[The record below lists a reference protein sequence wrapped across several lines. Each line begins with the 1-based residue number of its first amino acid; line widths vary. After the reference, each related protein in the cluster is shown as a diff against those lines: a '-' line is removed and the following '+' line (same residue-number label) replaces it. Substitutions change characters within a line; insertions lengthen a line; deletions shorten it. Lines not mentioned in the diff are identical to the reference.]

1 MSTSPRKGEHT
12 KVNIVIIGAGVSG
25 VTVARGILSRAP
37 EVKVR
42 VYTDEAYPYYL
53 RPKLPAFLAGEISQ
67 EELFFRPQG
76 WYEENGISLSLS
88 SKVINL
94 KPGSRELLLADGSR
108 VPYDRLLLAT
118 GSHPFMPPIEG
129 SDKKGVF
136 VLRTLDD
143 AVAIRS
149 YAENS
154 KRALIVGGGLLGLEA
169 GRALAALGLE
179 VIVLERSRHI
189 LRKQL
194 DEQGAE
200 VLERLLKDKG
210 LQIAKTAACKRVL
223 GEDAVSGMLLESG
236 ERLEGDLLLVSAGI
250 QPNVQ
255 LAEEAGLEVN
265 RGVIVDETL
274 QTSHEDIFAVG
285 DAAEFEGVVWG
296 IIPAAVNQARVAAST
311 MLGDTIAKYRGTVPS
326 TTLKIAGVNLTCM
339 GAVNA
344 QGDDEEIRKADASR
358 GIYKKLVLRDDRII
372 GATFLGDRKGIAPI
386 TRLINKGIDISG
398 YKEELLDDDF
408 DWKRLLLSS

>member
-1 MSTSPRKGEHT
+1 M
-12 KVNIVIIGAGVSG
+12 
-25 VTVARGILSRAP
+25 
-37 EVKVR
+37 
-42 VYTDEAYPYYL
+42 
-53 RPKLPAFLAGEISQ
+53 
-67 EELFFRPQG
+67 
-76 WYEENGISLSLS
+76 
-88 SKVINL
+88 
-94 KPGSRELLLADGSR
+94 
-108 VPYDRLLLAT
+108 
-118 GSHPFMPPIEG
+118 
-129 SDKKGVF
+129 
-136 VLRTLDD
+136 
-143 AVAIRS
+143 
-149 YAENS
+149 
-154 KRALIVGGGLLGLEA
+154 
-169 GRALAALGLE
+169 
-179 VIVLERSRHI
+179 
-189 LRKQL
+189 
-194 DEQGAE
+194 
-200 VLERLLKDKG
+200 LKDKG

-311 MLGDTIAKYRGTVPS
+311 MLGDTTAKYRGTVPS